1 MNSMRSMTGA
11 LLFGLVGCV
20 PVRTPAPPDESTR
33 TIGTTTDAAA
43 SLDEPLTAARAL
55 QVALARNPA
64 VRAEMA
70 RLDAVEAE
78 RVQAGLLRNP
88 MLSLMALK
96 PEGGGR
102 LAIEAGW
109 MQSLFDLLTRS
120 RRVALADANARREQA
135 EVVMRLLDIGWQA
148 QIAFHEAVAAAVRVR
163 LLRSELAL
171 DSQALDVQTR
181 WTQRGLSSQAELL
194 RWQALRDEREHM
206 LHEAGI
212 DAVMAQSTL
221 AMRMGLDSR
230 QALRLP
236 DDVEQPLL
244 PEAALADWQARA
256 LAARPELRASAAAID
271 AVASERALETGTLRA
286 IEPELGVRIERDA
299 NAMTMAGAELKIAW
313 PWFDRGQ
320 ARSARLDALQREATW
335 RDEAQRRQVLLDV
348 ETALSVLGHAANRVE
363 RSDQHLIRATTA
375 DALAERQYRSGSI
388 DLMARIEVQRGVLVA
403 ERQRLDARSSLAEAY
418 VDVQKAVAAPG
429 AGR

>member
-1 MNSMRSMTGA
+1 MNTMRSMAGA

-230 QALRLP
+230 QALRACRTTP
-236 DDVEQPLL
+236 TAACPRPPWPTGRRVCNRSPRVAGECCSDPRRGSARSRPARCVRSSPTRRPHRTRCQRHDDGRRGRRSHGLGSIAGRR
-244 PEAALADWQARA
+244 AAHVWMRCSARRPGAMKRSVARSCSMSKPHCRCWSMRPMWSRA
-256 LAARPELRASAAAID
+256 LI
-271 AVASERALETGTLRA
+271 G
-286 IEPELGVRIERDA
+286 I
-299 NAMTMAGAELKIAW
+299 
-313 PWFDRGQ
+313 
-320 ARSARLDALQREATW
+320 
-335 RDEAQRRQVLLDV
+335 
-348 ETALSVLGHAANRVE
+348 
-363 RSDQHLIRATTA
+363 
-375 DALAERQYRSGSI
+375 
-388 DLMARIEVQRGVLVA
+388 
-403 ERQRLDARSSLAEAY
+403 
-418 VDVQKAVAAPG
+418 
-429 AGR
+429 